1 MDNNFLVKDAFEKSY
16 NNSISTYSI
25 AGIAFGSLFP
35 LTANLFEFIRLGY
48 LINYKNLKKIHKNN
62 PVLFMIDT
70 APFFLGAFAYV
81 AGLKQ
86 KKALELSKSQYKLL
100 TIDKETEMYNKF
112 SSLVLVK
119 SIFKNPP
126 SKEGFL
132 SIAVINITNNKKIVS
147 LMGVDFGSNF
157 IKTVAS
163 VLKQLVDKDNI
174 FRINE
179 QEFMIIHYGEK
190 IDTLI
195 QKISTTFKQPIN
207 VLNIRCLA
215 ELNIGVSYCKNLESS
230 CSAIINNAYT
240 AMEKHKK
247 LKHEPY
253 IVFDQ
258 TMKPLSNHIEQES
271 ALFYALKRNEFFL
284 LYQPIIDVKTKKIKG
299 MEALI
304 RWNSKKFGVISPA
317 FFIPIL
323 EKTNLIIDV
332 GFWIIREACT
342 QTKYIQDNYDKDFF
356 ISINVSVS
364 QMFDENF
371 ISSINNIIE
380 DVGINKDTVRLE
392 ITESISF
399 EKREFVRNKILLL
412 DDNKYRLSID
422 DFGTGYSSLA
432 ELESMPL
439 YSLKVDKSFID
450 KINEENA
457 DSFTPI
463 PEMIVNM
470 AHKMNMKVVME
481 GVETKYQY
489 DFLKTINPDYIQG
502 YYFYKP
508 LSMTEIETII
518 KNSRA

>member
-1 MDNNFLVKDAFEKSY
+1 MDNKLLVKNAFERSY
-16 NNSISTYSI
+16 NNSILTYSI
-25 AGIAFGSLFP
+25 AGVAFGTLFP

-48 LINYKNLKKIHKNN
+48 LINYKNLKIVYKNN
-62 PVLFMIDT
+62 PILFMIDT

-86 KKALELSKSQYKLL
+86 KRALELSKSQYKLL
-100 TIDKETEMYNKF
+100 TIDEETGMYNKF
-112 SSLVLVK
+112 SSSLVIK
-119 SIFKNPP
+119 SMFKNPP
-126 SKEGFL
+126 QKEGYL
-132 SIAVINITNNKKIVS
+132 SVAVINVTNTKKIVS
-147 LMGVDFGSNF
+147 FMGVEFGSNF

-163 VLKQLVDKDNI
+163 VLNQTVDKSNI

-179 QEFMIIHYGEK
+179 QEFMIIYYGEK
-190 IDTLI
+190 IDNLM
-195 QKISTTFKQPIN
+195 QKISITFKKPIN

-215 ELNIGVSYCKNLESS
+215 ELNIGVSCCKNLESS
-230 CSAIINNAYT
+230 CSAIVNNAYT

-253 IVFDQ
+253 IIFDQ
-258 TMKPLSNHIEQES
+258 TMKPETNHIEQES
-271 ALFYALKRNEFFL
+271 SLFYALKRNEFFL
-284 LYQPIIDVKTKKIKG
+284 LYQPIVDAKTKKIKG

-304 RWNSKKFGVISPA
+304 RWNSKKHGIISPV

-323 EKTNLIIDV
+323 EKTNLIIEV
-332 GFWIIREACT
+332 GFWIIKESCI

-371 ISSINNIIE
+371 ISSINDIINE
-380 DVGINKDTVRLE
+380 VGINKDTVRLE

-399 EKREFVRNKILLL
+399 EKREFVRNKIFLLN
-412 DDNKYRLSID
+412 DNKYRLSID

-450 KINEENA
+450 KIDENNA
-457 DSFTPI
+457 GSITPI

-470 AHKMNMKVVME
+470 AHKMDMKVVME

-489 DFLKTINPDYIQG
+489 DFLRKINSDYIQG

-508 LSMTEIETII
+508 LTITEIENII
-518 KNSRA
+518 KNSSA